1 MKKIFTSC
9 GRLMKLCPAK
19 LNVLRSPHCILI
31 ACMLFFSTATFAQ
44 DNKITG
50 TVLDE
55 KDQTLPGVSV
65 MIKGTTFGTTTDVLG
80 KFTISATKGSTLVIS
95 FIGYNQKE
103 VTVGDDKNITIKLTP
118 SASNNLDEVVV
129 VGYGTQKKASLTT
142 AVSSITAKDIVTTKN
157 ENVENMLTGKI
168 AGLQVVQN
176 TSEPGQ
182 FDNSIFIRSYGN
194 NPLIVIDGIEQPNF
208 SVTGGTGD
216 NSTGSSNILS
226 RLDPNDIESVSV
238 LKDAS
243 AAVYGING
251 ANGVILITTKKGK
264 AGALQLDYSGTF
276 GWEVPSG
283 LPKPVNATD
292 FMTLSNQQSMHNSN
306 GGRLVFAPSD
316 FAAYTNGTKQSTDWF
331 DETFKKSAFQDQHNL
346 TATGGNETTTYM
358 VSGGFTGQDGLL
370 QSNDL
375 NYKRY
380 NVRSNIT
387 SKITKNLTVN
397 LNLSAIMD
405 QTKSPA
411 TALWYTTREA
421 WRELPTQT
429 TYANNNPMYL
439 TNGSVDGGN
448 PVAYANSDLSGYTLQ
463 NNRFFSGLLSLDY
476 AVPFVPGLDIKALY
490 SYNTQIQDNKQY
502 VQSYSLYDYDASSN
516 TYNASLKSSPSSVQR
531 QYYNYPQ
538 NTDQL
543 SLNYVHTFNKVH
555 NITALLLY
563 EGNSRSED
571 NFAAYRQL
579 ALPVDQIFA
588 GNSLNQNAT
597 QDVGGL
603 YNYASNSLVGRLHYD
618 YKGIYLAE
626 FSFRRDQSSR
636 FAPGEPSAFFPSGSA
651 AWNVSEESFW
661 KNSKWLSFIDQFK
674 IRGSYGVLGDDEA
687 LSYQFLQGYFY
698 PVGGNNNQVPS
709 GSVFGNGFV
718 NAVGF
723 TQLPNPKITFETA
736 HTLDI
741 GVDIDAWKG
750 LLGLTVDYFKRD
762 RYGLFVN
769 SSAVVPDVLGQG
781 LPQQNAAGDRSEGFE
796 VELSHVNHIGKFRYN
811 IKGTF
816 SLARASNRQH
826 VESPQGNSYLDWLSL
841 QTNRY
846 QGINWGLGGSGQYQ
860 NYQQILNSPTY
871 VGRNTVVGDYNYL
884 DWNGDGQIDG
894 NDNHPIAYTGTP
906 VITYGLNIGGAYK
919 SFDFNLLFQGTGIVD
934 VSYIEQLNI
943 PLWGGGSALTQF
955 LDDYHPTDPNAD
967 PYNPATVWTPGHFA
981 YTGTTANTGSTF
993 NFQNAAYV
1001 RLKSAEIGYSL
1012 PQPFLKHIGVKNVRI
1027 FANGYNLLTFTKLK
1041 YVDPEHPSGTY
1052 GYLYPLDKLFNA
1064 GIDVKF

>member
-1 MKKIFTSC
+1 MKKFFTSY
-9 GRLMKLCPAK
+9 GRLVTLWSAK
-19 LNVLRSPHCILI
+19 LKIIRSPQLVLLACLLI
-31 ACMLFFSTATFAQ
+31 FSTSVFAQ
-44 DNKITG
+44 GGKIQG

-55 KDQTLPGVSV
+55 KGDSMPGVSIV
-65 MIKGTTFGTTTDVLG
+65 IKGTNYGTVTDVAG
-80 KFTISATKGSTLVIS
+80 NFSINADKGATLIFS
-95 FIGYNQKE
+95 FVSYNKKE
-103 VTVGDDKNITIKLTP
+103 VIVGGQKTLTVKLTP
-118 SASNNLDEVVV
+118 SSSNLDEVVV
-129 VGYGTQKKASLTT
+129 VGYGTQKKATLTT
-142 AVSSITAKDIVTTKN
+142 AVSSINNSDIVTTKN

-182 FDNSIFIRSYGN
+182 FDNSIHIRSYGN
-194 NPLIVIDGIEQPNF
+194 NPLIVIDGIEQPDF

-216 NSTGSSNILS
+216 NSSGTSNILS

-264 AGALQLDYSGTF
+264 SGTMQLTYSGTF
-276 GWEVPSG
+276 GLEVPSG
-283 LPKPVNATD
+283 LPKPVGAID
-292 FMTLSNQQSMHNSN
+292 YMTLANQQSMHNSN
-306 GGRLVFAPSD
+306 GGRLIFSPAD
-316 FAAYTNGTKQSTDWF
+316 FAAYSSGTKQSTDWF
-331 DETFKKSAFQDQHNL
+331 DQTFKKSAFQDQHNL
-346 TATGGNETTTYM
+346 TATGGNDNTTYM
-358 VSGGFTGQDGLL
+358 ISGGFTGQDGLL

-387 SKITKNLTVN
+387 SKVTKNLTVN

-405 QTKSPA
+405 QTKAPS
-411 TALWYTTREA
+411 TSVWYTTREA

-429 TYANNNPMYL
+429 LYANNNPLYM

-448 PVAYANSDLSGYTLQ
+448 PIAYGDANTSGYNLQ

-476 AVPFVPGLDIKALY
+476 KVPFVPGLDIKASY

-502 VQSYSLYDYDASSN
+502 IQTYSLYDYDAAKN
-516 TYNASLKSSPSSVQR
+516 LYNASVKNSPGSVQR

-543 SLNYVHTFNKVH
+543 SLNYDHTFNKVH
-555 NITALLLY
+555 NVTALLLY
-563 EGNSRSED
+563 EGNDRSED
-571 NFAAYRQL
+571 NFSAYRQL
-579 ALPVDQIFA
+579 SLPVDQIFA
-588 GNSLNQNAT
+588 GNSLNQNAN
-597 QDVGGL
+597 QDGGGL
-603 YNYASNSLVGRLHYD
+603 YHYASNSLVGRLHYD
-618 YKGIYLAE
+618 YKGKYLAE
-626 FSFRRDQSSR
+626 FSFRNDESSK
-636 FAPGEPSAFFPSGSA
+636 FAPKQPSAFFPSGSA
-651 AWNVSEESFW
+651 AWNISEEDFW

-674 IRGSYGVLGDDEA
+674 IRASYAVLGDDEA
-687 LSYQFLQGYFY
+687 ENFQFIEGYNY
-698 PVGGNNNQVPS
+698 PAGGSNNQVPS
-709 GSVFGNGFV
+709 GAVFGNSFV
-718 NAVGF
+718 NSVGF
-723 TQLPNPKITFETA
+723 TSLANPNITFETA
-736 HTLDI
+736 HTFDV

-750 LLGLTVDYFKRD
+750 LLGLTVDYYKRD
-762 RYGLFVN
+762 RYGLFIPADAIV
-769 SSAVVPDVLGQG
+769 SEVLGVG

-796 VELSHVNHIGKFRYN
+796 VELSHVNHIGQFRYN

-846 QGINWGLGGSGQYQ
+846 QGIQFGLGGSGQFQ
-860 NYQQILNSPTY
+860 NYQQILNSPTF
-871 VGRNTVVGDYNYL
+871 VNRNTVVGDYNYQ

-906 VITYGLNIGGAYK
+906 VITYGLNLGGSYK
-919 SFDFNLLFQGTGIVD
+919 NLDFNLLFQGTGIVD

-955 LDDYHPTDPNAD
+955 LDDYHPTNPSAD
-967 PYNPATVWTPGHFA
+967 PYNPNTAWTAGHFA

-993 NFQNAAYV
+993 NFQSAAYV
-1001 RLKSAEIGYSL
+1001 RLKNAQIGYTL
-1012 PQPFLKHIGVKNVRI
+1012 PKPILKTIGVKSVRI